1 MNTRRYR
8 LNRIAAELENE
19 SRAAQVQ
26 AAAAEREHALSV
38 RVAVGIAP
46 IAPAELAG
54 LFGSNPAAA
63 WAALAAMTEQQR
75 VNMAIE
81 YAVWLESNGREIR
94 WGAILDV
101 WERKLAAKAA
111 AETAA
116 PTPEQVAGACR
127 AMATEYRETADAL
140 EAQGNTEAA
149 KDLRSAARAAD
160 KAAFYA
166 VGGEQVYR
174 WIGDDLLVQ
183 SASDR
188 RVYAVGTIT
197 CPCEAGTHGRNCWHM
212 QLRCGYVR
220 AEEGVCAHTCA
231 QTA

>member
-8 LNRIAAELENE
+8 LNRIAVELENE
-19 SRAAQVQ
+19 SRVAQVQ
-26 AAAAEREHALSV
+26 VAAAERKHALTT
-38 RVAVGIAP
+38 RTAPGIAP
-46 IAPAELAG
+46 IAPEALAG
-54 LFGSNPAAA
+54 LFNSDPTAA
-63 WAALAAMTEQQR
+63 WAALAAMTELQR

-81 YAVWLESNGREIR
+81 YAVWLESEGREVR
-94 WGAILDV
+94 WGAILDC
-101 WERKLAAKAA
+101 WERKLAAKFAA
-111 AETAA
+111 QAA
-116 PTPEQVAGACR
+116 PPTPEQVAGACR
-127 AMATEYRETADAL
+127 ALATEYRETAAAL

-166 VGGEQVYR
+166 LGGEQVYR

-188 RVYAVGTIT
+188 RVYAVGTIA
-197 CPCEAGTHGRNCWHM
+197 CPCEAGEHGRNCWHM
-212 QLRCGYVR
+212 QLRCGYIR
-220 AEEGVCAHTCA
+220 AEEGVCAHVCA